1 MSKGGKLVLLEG
13 GPDEDLIDALET
25 ALREAKAGTII
36 SGALLLQGPGGAL
49 RQDLAGPFHSGDL
62 ILQMKRLEIELLDIE
77 FGDDDESPEPPDNN
91 ETDSDDNDDDDD
103 DDDTK
108 A

>member
-13 GPDEDLIDALET
+13 GPDEDLIDALEN
-25 ALREAKAGTII
+25 ALREAKAGTIT

-49 RQDLAGPFHSGDL
+49 RQDLAGPFHSGEL
-62 ILQMKRLEIELLDIE
+62 MLQMKQLEQELMEIE
-77 FGDDDESPEPPDNN
+77 FGGDDESPEPSNN
-91 ETDSDDNDDDDD
+91 DADSDDNDDDDD
-103 DDDTK
+103 DTK